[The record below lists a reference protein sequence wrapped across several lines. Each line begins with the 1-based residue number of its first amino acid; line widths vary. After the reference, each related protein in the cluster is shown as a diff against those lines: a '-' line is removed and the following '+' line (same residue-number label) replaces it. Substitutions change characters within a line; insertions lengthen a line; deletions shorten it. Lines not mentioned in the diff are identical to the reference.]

1 MKKLMSV
8 LVAVIFMA
16 GVVIA
21 QENEAKTTIEG
32 DENNSSQEQYGAN
45 NYSEYGVTGDDN
57 VFVGTQDNTE
67 KEGIGND
74 MRIDQLNWYQAEN
87 MRNMVEAHQVGDEND
102 IDALLKG
109 DDNDVYFYQEGTE
122 NVIKGKGIGIT
133 TSGDEVYNGSFTDDD
148 PFKLNSDYSDVHIEQ
163 YGQKNI
169 VEGDIQGNHQDVNIY
184 QESGDEIDDNYSSVL
199 IRASW
204 GGTSQYV
211 DIDQIGE
218 NSSWVEIYGDGNDVT
233 HNQYGTDNEST
244 PYIGNNTAVTYIDGD
259 DNTSNIEQEGNN
271 NGEQEKMTLFGAP
284 SMPSMPGALHDIT
297 GDDNTAD
304 TEQDGNDNLASIR
317 QNGDDNDARQ
327 LQDAW
332 NNIPGTQD
340 DNNEADRNIST
351 IEQEGDLNTAETYQ
365 FGDDNDVLI
374 DQKGDGNEAYTDQGI
389 WDQER
394 PGATGLEASHGYRNW
409 MEYMVEGDYNKF
421 WGIQDGN
428 DNKMKVD
435 LTYHDGDEEYNYI
448 DAKQLGD
455 ENELWFQ
462 LKGDNNNEDDG
473 GGNVTFIQEGASNII
488 SGPDGSGDYFFYEG
502 DRAEQFYMHQIGE
515 GNIIEGE
522 IHHGAYVDLNIYQ
535 VGTTNETQLDIR
547 DWHNTIDVDQIGTGN
562 FGSITQ
568 DGFGSTGPGHSA
580 TIDQVGDGNSSTIT
594 QTP

>member
-1 MKKLMSV
+1 MKKLMSLFAAV
-8 LVAVIFMA
+8 LFMA
-16 GVVIA
+16 GMVVA
-21 QENEAKTTIEG
+21 QENEATTTIEG
-32 DENNSSQEQYGAN
+32 DGNTSSQEQYGGN
-45 NYSEYGVTGDDN
+45 NYSEYGVTGDGN
-57 VFVGTQDNTE
+57 EFVGTQDNTE

-74 MRIDQLNWYQAEN
+74 MKVDQLNWYQAKN
-87 MRNMVEAHQVGDEND
+87 MGNMVEAHQLGDEND

-109 DDNDVYFYQEGTE
+109 DDNEVYFYQEGKA
-122 NVIKGKGIGIT
+122 NVIKGKGMGIS
-133 TSGDEVYNGSFTDDD
+133 TSGNEVYNGSFTDD
-148 PFKLNSDYSDVHIEQ
+148 PFKLNSDHSDVHIEQ
-163 YGQKNI
+163 YGQYNI
-169 VEGDIQGNHQDVNIY
+169 VEGDIQGNYQDVNIY

-204 GGTSQYV
+204 GSTPQYV

-218 NSSWVEIYGDGNDVT
+218 NSSWVEIHGDGNDVT
-233 HNQYGTDNEST
+233 HYQYGTDNEDN
-244 PYIGNNTAVTYIDGD
+244 PYIGNNTAVTDIDGD

-271 NGEQEKMTLFGAP
+271 GGITQIFPMFSAP
-284 SMPSMPGALHDIT
+284 NMPLMPGAGHYIT
-297 GDDNTAD
+297 GNNNNAD
-304 TEQDGNDNLASIR
+304 TEQDGNDNLASII
-317 QNGDDNDARQ
+317 QDGDDNTARQ

-332 NNIPGTQD
+332 NGIPGTKD
-340 DNNEADRNIST
+340 ANNEADRNMSAIG
-351 IEQEGDLNTAETYQ
+351 QEGDLNTAETYQ

-374 DQKGDGNEAYTDQGI
+374 GQKGDGNEAYTDQGI

-394 PGATGLEASHGYRNW
+394 EAMTGLVPSHGYGNW

-421 WGIQDGN
+421 WGIQYGD

-435 LTYHDGDEEYNYI
+435 LTYTDGDEEYNYI

-462 LKGDNNNEDDG
+462 LKGDNNNEVDG

-502 DRAEQFYMHQIGE
+502 DLAEQFYMHQIGE
-515 GNIIEGE
+515 GNVIEGE
-522 IHHGAYVDLNIYQ
+522 IHHGAHVDLNIYQ

-547 DWHNTIDVDQIGTGN
+547 DWNNTIDVDQMGTNN

-568 DGFGSTGPGHSA
+568 DGAGSEGPGHSA
-580 TIDQVGDGNSSTIT
+580 TIYQNGTGNTSTII